1 MSSCVV
7 NVSQWSVDQTM
18 FNVQRLFFL
27 VQVSSVPALQQ
38 CDSSCAGK
46 LRYSPLHPDARLST
60 DHRGLGYL
68 LYSAVRYKLNRTI
81 QSFSQSLRFVDC
93 PNQADLDMPDLF
105 DTPLD
110 SPDTDI
116 EVLSSG
122 ALSRQYSRDAAT
134 STVSIQGSG
143 NHYHACASDEYE
155 DVGFDP
161 SILPPPDPWID
172 SVSDDPLDVNFNSSA
187 ILEVCGSRFSGVT
200 TASRTEQLELSSD
213 IQISVMNYCC
223 FHDVHR
229 LLRRINTLTIQLF
242 EEGMN
247 KVHTMN

>member
-1 MSSCVV
+1 MSKCSFRSVV
-7 NVSQWSVDQTM
+7 EM
-18 FNVQRLFFL
+18 Y
-27 VQVSSVPALQQ
+27 SSLPM
-38 CDSSCAGK
+38 
-46 LRYSPLHPDARLST
+46 
-60 DHRGLGYL
+60 
-68 LYSAVRYKLNRTI
+68 
-81 QSFSQSLRFVDC
+81 
-93 PNQADLDMPDLF
+93 QADLDLPDLL

-110 SPDTDI
+110 SPDTDM

-187 ILEVCGSRFSGVT
+187 ILEVCGEMVQAEMEATFS
-200 TASRTEQLELSSD
+200 S
-213 IQISVMNYCC
+213 IIS
-223 FHDVHR
+223 
-229 LLRRINTLTIQLF
+229 
-242 EEGMN
+242 
-247 KVHTMN
+247 K